1 MFRQARPPWPQATA
15 VGISSTA
22 GSRWGRPRIGRRP
35 SQTRVMCCAP
45 RRERRSRRRRQ
56 HGQQAEKGGEYDRA
70 ERAGKFAA
78 PGGRSMVVGICLGI
92 GMPIRVMR
100 VLVRCTVPG
109 EHHLTR
115 PVGAMQRAEQD
126 AAQQHPGRQADR
138 QTGRQVSMVAGS
150 LHSLCSTCVVRRRT
164 PERPAPANR
173 YRR

>member
-1 MFRQARPPWPQATA
+1 MASSHGP
-15 VGISSTA
+15 VGISSAA
-22 GSRWGRPRIGRRP
+22 GSRGGRPRIGRRP

-45 RRERRSRRRRQ
+45 RRERTSRRRRQ

-78 PGGRSMVVGICLGI
+78 PSGRRMVVGICLGI

-126 AAQQHPGRQADR
+126 AAQQHPGRQ
-138 QTGRQVSMVAGS
+138 VSMVAGS
-150 LHSLCSTCVVRRRT
+150 LHSAVFDMCC
-164 PERPAPANR
+164 PETDPRAPGAGEPLSKMTG
-173 YRR
+173 